1 MNGLTKLLIS
11 AGIIGLAASYMATK
25 MDPGKSGAPARA
37 AETTRPAEPVR
48 SAALTQAQ
56 RPPDQ
61 SRATGGRVEIAADS
75 MGQFSAQVEI
85 DGRRLKMLVDT
96 GATFISLSHE
106 DAASLG
112 LRLPPSAYT
121 TPLATANGELRAA
134 RTTLRNVRVNGITA
148 YDVQAIVL
156 PRGAS
161 SVSLL
166 GMSFLSKLGGFEVAR
181 GNLILKP

>member
-1 MNGLTKLLIS
+1 MNGPMKL
-11 AGIIGLAASYMATK
+11 LAAS
-25 MDPGKSGAPARA
+25 GALALAASFTASKLDAAKQPEPTVRADENKRA
-37 AETTRPAEPVR
+37 A
-48 SAALTQAQ
+48 ALPQ
-56 RPPDQ
+56 PP
-61 SRATGGRVEIAADS
+61 RAPPPGRASGGRVEIAGDS
-75 MGQFSAQVEI
+75 LGQFSAQVEI
-85 DGRRLKMLVDT
+85 DGRRMKMLVDT

-106 DAASLG
+106 DANAIG
-112 LRLPPSAYT
+112 LRLPQSAYT
-121 TPLATANGELRAA
+121 MPLLTANGELRAA
-134 RTTLRNVRVNGITA
+134 KTILRNVRVNGITA

>member
-1 MNGLTKLLIS
+1 MNGSMKLLVTTG
-11 AGIIGLAASYMATK
+11 ALALAASFTVSKLDAAK
-25 MDPGKSGAPARA
+25 QPAASAPV
-37 AETTRPAEPVR
+37 AENVR
-48 SAALTQAQ
+48 GAALTQTQ
-56 RPPDQ
+56 RAPPP
-61 SRATGGRVEIAADS
+61 SRASGGRVEIAADS
-75 MGQFSAQVEI
+75 LGQFSAQVEI
-85 DGRRLKMLVDT
+85 DGRRMKMLVDT

-106 DAASLG
+106 DANAIG
-112 LRLPPSAYT
+112 VRLPQSAYT
-121 TPLATANGELRAA
+121 MPLHTANGELRAA
-134 RTTLRNVRVNGITA
+134 KTMLRNVRVNGITA

>member
-1 MNGLTKLLIS
+1 MNGSTKLL
-11 AGIIGLAASYMATK
+11 ATVGAIGLAASFTVSKLDAAKQPAPTRVGENARGAAATPPPYAPP
-25 MDPGKSGAPARA
+25 PGRA
-37 AETTRPAEPVR
+37 
-48 SAALTQAQ
+48 S
-56 RPPDQ
+56 
-61 SRATGGRVEIAADS
+61 GGRVEIAADS
-75 MGQFSAQVEI
+75 LGQFTALVEI
-85 DGRRLKMLVDT
+85 DGRRMKMLVDT

-106 DAASLG
+106 DAHSIG
-112 LRLPPSAYT
+112 VRLPQSAYT
-121 TPLATANGELRAA
+121 MPLHTANGELSAA
-134 RTTLRNVRVNGITA
+134 KTILRNVRVNGITA

>member
-1 MNGLTKLLIS
+1 MPWR
-11 AGIIGLAASYMATK
+11 LAN
-25 MDPGKSGAPARA
+25 
-37 AETTRPAEPVR
+37 
-48 SAALTQAQ
+48 ALTLSSLRCTA
-56 RPPDQ
+56 RRTASVVRALPCKTCPITPPEKD
-61 SRATGGRVEIAADS
+61 
-75 MGQFSAQVEI
+75 
-85 DGRRLKMLVDT
+85 DG
-96 GATFISLSHE
+96 FPYHHF
-106 DAASLG
+106 LG
-112 LRLPPSAYT
+112 LNTYT

>member
-1 MNGLTKLLIS
+1 M
-11 AGIIGLAASYMATK
+11 
-25 MDPGKSGAPARA
+25 
-37 AETTRPAEPVR
+37 
-48 SAALTQAQ
+48 
-56 RPPDQ
+56 
-61 SRATGGRVEIAADS
+61 
-75 MGQFSAQVEI
+75 
-85 DGRRLKMLVDT
+85 KMLVDT

-106 DAASLG
+106 DANAIG
-112 LRLPPSAYT
+112 VRLPKSAYNM
-121 TPLATANGELRAA
+121 PLHTANGELRAA
-134 RTTLRNVRVNGITA
+134 KTILRNVRVNGITA